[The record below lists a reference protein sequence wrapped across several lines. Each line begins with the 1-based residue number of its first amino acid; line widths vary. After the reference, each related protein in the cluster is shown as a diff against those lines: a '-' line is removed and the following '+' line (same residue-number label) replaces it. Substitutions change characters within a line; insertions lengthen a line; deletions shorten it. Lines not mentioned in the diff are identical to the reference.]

1 MRPGGTRSAKRKS
14 IESACP
20 SNLTV
25 TRSLS
30 ALVESQSLERKAACV
45 QQAVCTVSPPALQC
59 HGGGDR
65 AVSGSVIRFRTTC
78 RYCVDARVKIADCS
92 AVGACHTVTQ
102 QQTGRSTHAR
112 IIIIRRV
119 KRTHTHTHTQPLAS
133 CKPATKQAW
142 FSFSMRQIPKVS
154 PHRSDRTA
162 TPYSG
167 GVAGHSNQN
176 ETQTSG
182 TSRLVLFPN
191 SSTHKLRSKFSHTRV
206 MCVRMLCLVALAAEC
221 GAKGRAAAAVSWP
234 SATGAR
240 VYAQKMTAYQRE
252 GQVCRC
258 VHSLCPASG

>member
-92 AVGACHTVTQ
+92 AVGACHTVITQ

-119 KRTHTHTHTQPLAS
+119 KRTHTHTHTHTPMMTALHTAHTHTTPRKLQPSKRGFRFPCVKYQRYPHTEVTGLRPPQWGCRWS
-133 CKPATKQAW
+133 FKPKRNTNFRDFQTG
-142 FSFSMRQIPKVS
+142 SFPQLI
-154 PHRSDRTA
+154 
-162 TPYSG
+162 
-167 GVAGHSNQN
+167 N
-176 ETQTSG
+176 TQTS
-182 TSRLVLFPN
+182 
-191 SSTHKLRSKFSHTRV
+191 
-206 MCVRMLCLVALAAEC
+206 
-221 GAKGRAAAAVSWP
+221 
-234 SATGAR
+234 
-240 VYAQKMTAYQRE
+240 
-252 GQVCRC
+252 
-258 VHSLCPASG
+258 